1 MNTVWFPIPVSLF
14 LRRVVNVI
22 STLGITHHYLH
33 TRPEVDQLEGPDAR
47 NGGNSNIGDRRV
59 SSCWRPLDGIRSFE
73 WPGWFNEEA
82 KLTGLGSRGTS
93 TVISGDLW
101 RDRISERVIQ
111 SASSQPLLKHDDL
124 HVVLASSISI
134 SWPRW
139 RWPTAARLTTLFSEQ
154 AEQNSRDSESSSK
167 IEYQSHPRKTPPPK
181 PRRRPPPRDNSVDP
195 ETLDTIHRLIVSP
208 VLYDPVRT
216 PRYPI
221 VLCHGAQPLFPSI
234 ASLRVGGDHHKMS
247 M

>member
-59 SSCWRPLDGIRSFE
+59 SSRWRPLDGIRSFE
-73 WPGWFNEEA
+73 WPGWFNEEV
-82 KLTGLGSRGTS
+82 KLTGLGSRGTR

-101 RDRISERVIQ
+101 RDRISERVVQ

-139 RWPTAARLTTLFSEQ
+139 RWPTASRLTTLFSEQ
-154 AEQNSRDSESSSK
+154 TEQNTQDSESSSK
-167 IEYQSHPRKTPPPK
+167 IEYQSHPRKTPPK

-234 ASLRVGGDHHKMS
+234 ASLKVGDDHHKMS